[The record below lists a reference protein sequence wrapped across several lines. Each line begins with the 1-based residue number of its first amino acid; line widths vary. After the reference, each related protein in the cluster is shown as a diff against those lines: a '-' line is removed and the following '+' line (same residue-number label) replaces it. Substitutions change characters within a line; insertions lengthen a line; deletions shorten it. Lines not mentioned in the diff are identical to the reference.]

1 MLHNLLSLV
10 LFSTSAYAQIFNDS
24 SVQSCSGPIQAIAR
38 DDFPI
43 NSTGTAR
50 LAHGPARE
58 PWYVS
63 LTITDRR
70 KPGVIYG
77 DSITWQQLEG
87 FLSVPNSL
95 TGSRKDNQTEYCM
108 FMLPPRGPSSQ
119 EEAGDC
125 TAVLSDEC
133 MRSLIHNTPSM
144 WDGRCHK
151 PSDVEEACGT
161 YVPLVSGTSFPVVPF
176 FYKTSG
182 SRVSVFCKRTLSN
195 NAKGSPSNFSST
207 DCTLTGL
214 PHIDLPEDYRTYGDL
229 PVTVYG
235 GGNDRENFDWYDK
248 NVRQVVPM
256 LFTIKSSDGTVENK
270 AVCLAPDNVL
280 EGSRIPE
287 STAARSSS
295 AHAFGAA
302 ITVMAVVFLLS
313 AA

>member
-1 MLHNLLSLV
+1 MSNVVLLFVAHL

-161 YVPLVSGTSFPVVPF
+161 YVPLVSG
-176 FYKTSG
+176 
-182 SRVSVFCKRTLSN
+182 
-195 NAKGSPSNFSST
+195 SPSNFSST

>member
-1 MLHNLLSLV
+1 MINVVLLFVAHL
-10 LFSTSAYAQIFNDS
+10 LFSTSASAQVFNDS
-24 SVQSCSGPIQAIAR
+24 SVRGCSGPIQVIAR
-38 DDFPI
+38 DEFPI

-50 LAHGPARE
+50 LAHGSARE

-70 KPGVIYG
+70 QRGVVYG

-87 FLSVPNSL
+87 FLSVPSSL
-95 TGSRKDNQTEYCM
+95 AGSQRDNQTEYCM
-108 FMLPPRGPSSQ
+108 FMLPPRDPSSQ

-125 TAVLSDEC
+125 TGVLSDEC
-133 MRSLIHNTPSM
+133 MRSLIHNTPSIR
-144 WDGRCHK
+144 DGRCHT

-161 YVPLVSGTSFPVVPF
+161 NVPLVS
-176 FYKTSG
+176 
-182 SRVSVFCKRTLSN
+182 R
-195 NAKGSPSNFSST
+195 SPSNFSST

-229 PVTVYG
+229 PVAVYG
-235 GGNDRENFDWYDK
+235 GGNDRENFDLYDK
-248 NVRQVVPM
+248 NVHQVVPM

-280 EGSRIPE
+280 EGSRVPE

-295 AHAFGAA
+295 AHASEAA
-302 ITVMAVVFLLS
+302 LTVMAVVFLLS
-313 AA
+313 VA